1 MTSLDLTDAQR
12 AKIRAE
18 NLSSYYTTAPE
29 RLEDGS
35 EIYTADHRGAY
46 YLAVFAGGDALCPKS
61 ICLPWIDMR
70 DEEIEAFKLARLGKD
85 ASKRG

>member
-12 AKIRAE
+12 TKLRAD
-18 NLSSYYTTAPE
+18 NLPSFYTTAPE

-35 EIYTADHRGAY
+35 EIYTAKLHGAY
-46 YLAVFAGGDALCPKS
+46 YLAVFAGKDALHAWGGCF
-61 ICLPWIDMR
+61 PWIDMR
-70 DEEIEAFKLARLGKD
+70 DEEIEAFKRARLGED